1 MQTRGVITY
10 DDSDM
15 YDLVMRTIGKLRSEF
30 HSASPSAFAF
40 NIFLKIPVHSTHELY
55 IS

>member
-1 MQTRGVITY
+1 MQTRGAITY

-15 YDLVMRTIGKLRSEF
+15 YDLVMRTIGKPRSEF
-30 HSASPSAFAF
+30 HSASQSAFIF
-40 NIFLKIPVHSTHELY
+40 NISLAISVHSAHELY